1 MNVALEEKG
10 LVRILTIEDS
20 GEDIKN
26 YVEDA
31 IKEIS
36 KNVSIKGFRK
46 GHVPKSIVKARYK
59 DTIKGEVVRKFIEE
73 KLENIL
79 EEKNLKPVSPDL
91 GFGEIHLEGDDKI
104 TFKITFEVAPEFELK
119 DYEGLEIPMI
129 KYEVTDEDVEKTIQR
144 LLDQNATYETEDKEV
159 EEEDLIKTKYSITD
173 EEGNNEADELEVVV
187 GTNQLRKEI
196 EYEVKGKKAGDKIHL
211 ENVPLYDEKGEEI
224 GKATVD
230 IEILEVKKKNLP
242 EFNDEFVKQLGLG
255 ENVEEAKK
263 KIKED
268 LGKQVKE
275 AKEAELYQKI
285 IDEIAKQYDFEVPAS
300 LVKAEL
306 EFLIDNYLKQLQSLG
321 IKANQDMITAVAQGL
336 EATAVKNVRVM
347 FVLNKIAGKEGI
359 EVTEEEIDKEIEK
372 IAESYNA
379 PFTQVKSYLEEN
391 GQIANIRYEVLK
403 KKVLDLIK
411 EKANIVEMTKEEY
424 EEKYGKLEEQT
435 EETQEE
441 AKGTTEESKEENN
454 KSEEK

>member
-1 MNVALEEKG
+1 MNVAVEEKG

-26 YVEDA
+26 YVENA

-46 GHVPKSIVKARYK
+46 GHAPKSIIKARYK
-59 DTIKGEVVRKFIEE
+59 EAIKGEVVRKFIEE

-91 GFGEIHLEGDDKI
+91 GFGDINLEGDNKI

-159 EEEDLIKTKYSITD
+159 EEEDLIKIKYSITD
-173 EEGNNEADELEVVV
+173 EEGNNETDELEVIV
-187 GTNQLRKEI
+187 GANQLRKEI
-196 EYEVKGKKAGDKIHL
+196 EDEVKGKKAGDKIHL
-211 ENVPLYDEKGEEI
+211 ENIPLYNEKGEEI
-224 GKATVD
+224 GEATVD

-242 EFNDEFVKQLGLG
+242 EFNDEFVKKLGLG
-255 ENVEEAKK
+255 ENVEEAKR

-268 LGKQVKE
+268 LEKQVKE

-285 IDEIAKQYDFEVPAS
+285 IDELAKQYDFEVPTS
-300 LVKAEL
+300 LLKAEL
-306 EFLIDNYLKQLQSLG
+306 EFLINNYLKQLQNLG
-321 IKANQDMITAVAQGL
+321 IKPNQDMINAVAQGL
-336 EATAVKNVRVM
+336 EATAIKNVRIM
-347 FVLNKIAGKEGI
+347 FVLNKIAEKEGI
-359 EVTEEEIDKEIEK
+359 KVKEEEIDKEIEK
-372 IAESYNA
+372 LSENSNA
-379 PFTQVKSYLEEN
+379 PFTQVKNYLEEN
-391 GQIANIRYEVLK
+391 GQIANIRYEILK
-403 KKVLDLIK
+403 RKVLDLIK
-411 EKANIVEMTKEEY
+411 EKANVVEMTKEEY

-435 EETQEE
+435 EENQEE
-441 AKGTTEESKEENN
+441 TKKENN

>member
-1 MNVALEEKG
+1 MNVAVEEKG
-10 LVRILTIEDS
+10 LVRILTIKDS

-26 YVEDA
+26 YVENA

-46 GHVPKSIVKARYK
+46 GHVPKSLIKARYK
-59 DTIKGEVVRKFIEE
+59 DAIKGEVVRKFIEE

-91 GFGEIHLEGDDKI
+91 GFGDINLEGDDKI

-159 EEEDLIKTKYSITD
+159 EEGDLIKIKYSITD
-173 EEGNNEADELEVVV
+173 EEGNNETDELEVIV
-187 GTNQLRKEI
+187 GANQLRKEI
-196 EYEVKGKKAGDKIHL
+196 EDEVKGKKAGDKVHL
-211 ENVPLYDEKGEEI
+211 ENIPLYNEKGEEI

-242 EFNDEFVKQLGLG
+242 EFNDEFVKKLGLG
-255 ENVEEAKK
+255 ENVEEAKR

-268 LGKQVKE
+268 LEKQVKE

-285 IDEIAKQYDFEVPAS
+285 IDELAKQYDFEVPTS
-300 LVKAEL
+300 LLKAEL
-306 EFLIDNYLKQLQSLG
+306 EFLINNYLKQLQNLG
-321 IKANQDMITAVAQGL
+321 IKPNQDMINAVAQGL
-336 EATAVKNVRVM
+336 EATAIKNVRIM
-347 FVLNKIAGKEGI
+347 FVLNKIAEKEGI
-359 EVTEEEIDKEIEK
+359 KVKEEEIDKEIEK
-372 IAESYNA
+372 LSENSNA
-379 PFTQVKSYLEEN
+379 PFTQVKNYLEEN
-391 GQIANIRYEVLK
+391 GQIANIRYEILK
-403 KKVLDLIK
+403 RKVLDLIK
-411 EKANIVEMTKEEY
+411 EKANVVEMTKEEY

-435 EETQEE
+435 EENQEE
-441 AKGTTEESKEENN
+441 TKKENN

>member
-1 MNVALEEKG
+1 MNVAVEEKG

-26 YVEDA
+26 YVENA

-46 GHVPKSIVKARYK
+46 GHAPKSIIKARYK
-59 DTIKGEVVRKFIEE
+59 EAIKGEVVRKFIEE

-91 GFGEIHLEGDDKI
+91 GFGDINLEGDNKI

-159 EEEDLIKTKYSITD
+159 EEEDLIKIKYSITD
-173 EEGNNEADELEVVV
+173 EEGNNETDELEVIV
-187 GTNQLRKEI
+187 GANQLRKEI
-196 EYEVKGKKAGDKIHL
+196 EDEVKGKKAGDKIHL
-211 ENVPLYDEKGEEI
+211 ENIPLYNEKGEEI

-242 EFNDEFVKQLGLG
+242 EFNDEFVKKLGLG
-255 ENVEEAKK
+255 ENVEEAKR

-268 LGKQVKE
+268 LEKQVKE

-285 IDEIAKQYDFEVPAS
+285 IDELAKQYDFEVPTS
-300 LVKAEL
+300 LLKAEL
-306 EFLIDNYLKQLQSLG
+306 EFLINNYLKQLQNLG
-321 IKANQDMITAVAQGL
+321 IKPNQDMINAVAQGL
-336 EATAVKNVRVM
+336 EATAIKNVRIM
-347 FVLNKIAGKEGI
+347 FVLNKIAEKEGI
-359 EVTEEEIDKEIEK
+359 KVKEEEIDKEIEK
-372 IAESYNA
+372 LSENSNA
-379 PFTQVKSYLEEN
+379 PFTQVKNYLEEN
-391 GQIANIRYEVLK
+391 GQIANIRYEILK
-403 KKVLDLIK
+403 RKVLDLIK
-411 EKANIVEMTKEEY
+411 EKANVVEMTKEEY

-435 EETQEE
+435 EENQEE
-441 AKGTTEESKEENN
+441 TKKENN

>member
-1 MNVALEEKG
+1 MNVAVEEKG

-26 YVEDA
+26 YVENA

-46 GHVPKSIVKARYK
+46 GHVPKSLIKARYK
-59 DTIKGEVVRKFIEE
+59 DAIKGEVVRKFVEE

-91 GFGEIHLEGDDKI
+91 GFGDINLEGDDKI

-159 EEEDLIKTKYSITD
+159 EEGDLIKIKYSITD
-173 EEGNNEADELEVVV
+173 EEGNNETDELEVIV
-187 GTNQLRKEI
+187 GANQLRKEI
-196 EYEVKGKKAGDKIHL
+196 EDEVKGKKAGDKVHL
-211 ENVPLYDEKGEEI
+211 ENIPLYNEKGEEI

-242 EFNDEFVKQLGLG
+242 EFNDEFVKKLGLG
-255 ENVEEAKK
+255 ENVEEAKR

-268 LGKQVKE
+268 LEKQVKE

-285 IDEIAKQYDFEVPAS
+285 IDELAKQYDFEVPTS
-300 LVKAEL
+300 LLKAEL
-306 EFLIDNYLKQLQSLG
+306 EFLINNYLKQLQNLG
-321 IKANQDMITAVAQGL
+321 IKPNQDMINAVAQGL
-336 EATAVKNVRVM
+336 EATAIKNVRIM
-347 FVLNKIAGKEGI
+347 FVLNKIAEKEGI
-359 EVTEEEIDKEIEK
+359 KVKEEEIDKEIEK
-372 IAESYNA
+372 LSENSNA
-379 PFTQVKSYLEEN
+379 PFTQVKNYLEEN
-391 GQIANIRYEVLK
+391 GQIANIRYEILK
-403 KKVLDLIK
+403 RKVLDLIK
-411 EKANIVEMTKEEY
+411 EKANVVEMTKEEY

-435 EETQEE
+435 EENQEE
-441 AKGTTEESKEENN
+441 TKKENN

>member
-1 MNVALEEKG
+1 MNVAVEEKG

-26 YVEDA
+26 YVENA

-46 GHVPKSIVKARYK
+46 GHAPKSIIKARYK
-59 DTIKGEVVRKFIEE
+59 EAIKGEVVRKFIEE

-91 GFGEIHLEGDDKI
+91 GFGDINLEGDNKI

-159 EEEDLIKTKYSITD
+159 EEGDLIKIKYSITD
-173 EEGNNEADELEVVV
+173 EEGNNETDELEVIV
-187 GTNQLRKEI
+187 GANQLRKEI
-196 EYEVKGKKAGDKIHL
+196 EDEVKGKKAGDKIHL
-211 ENVPLYDEKGEEI
+211 ENIPLYNEKGEEI
-224 GKATVD
+224 GEATVD

-242 EFNDEFVKQLGLG
+242 EFNDEFVKKLGLG
-255 ENVEEAKK
+255 ENVEEAKR

-268 LGKQVKE
+268 LEKQVKE

-285 IDEIAKQYDFEVPAS
+285 IDELAKQYDFEVPTS
-300 LVKAEL
+300 LLKAEL
-306 EFLIDNYLKQLQSLG
+306 EFLINNYLKQLQNLG
-321 IKANQDMITAVAQGL
+321 IKPNQDMINAVAQGL
-336 EATAVKNVRVM
+336 EATAIKNVRIM
-347 FVLNKIAGKEGI
+347 FVLNKIAEKEGI
-359 EVTEEEIDKEIEK
+359 KVKEEEIDKEIEK
-372 IAESYNA
+372 LSENSNA
-379 PFTQVKSYLEEN
+379 PFTQVKNYLEEN
-391 GQIANIRYEVLK
+391 GQIANIRYEILK
-403 KKVLDLIK
+403 RKVLDLIK
-411 EKANIVEMTKEEY
+411 EKANVVEMTKEEY

-435 EETQEE
+435 EENQEE
-441 AKGTTEESKEENN
+441 TKKENN

>member
-1 MNVALEEKG
+1 MNVAVEEKG

-26 YVEDA
+26 YVENA

-46 GHVPKSIVKARYK
+46 GHAPKSIIKARYK
-59 DTIKGEVVRKFIEE
+59 EAIKGEVVRKFVEE

-91 GFGEIHLEGDDKI
+91 GFGDINLEGDNKI

-159 EEEDLIKTKYSITD
+159 EEEDLIKIKYSITD
-173 EEGNNEADELEVVV
+173 EEGNNETDELEVIV
-187 GTNQLRKEI
+187 GANQLRKEI
-196 EYEVKGKKAGDKIHL
+196 EDEVKGKKAGDKIHL
-211 ENVPLYDEKGEEI
+211 ENIPLYNEKGEEI

-242 EFNDEFVKQLGLG
+242 EFNDEFVKKLGLG
-255 ENVEEAKK
+255 ENVEEAKR

-268 LGKQVKE
+268 LEKQVKE

-285 IDEIAKQYDFEVPAS
+285 IDELAKQYDFEVPTS
-300 LVKAEL
+300 LLKAEL
-306 EFLIDNYLKQLQSLG
+306 EFLINNYLKQLQNLG
-321 IKANQDMITAVAQGL
+321 IKPNQDMINAVAQGL
-336 EATAVKNVRVM
+336 EATAIKNVRIM
-347 FVLNKIAGKEGI
+347 FVLNKIAEKEGI
-359 EVTEEEIDKEIEK
+359 KVKEEEIDKEIEK
-372 IAESYNA
+372 LSENSNA
-379 PFTQVKSYLEEN
+379 PFTQVKNYLEEN
-391 GQIANIRYEVLK
+391 GQIANIRYEILK
-403 KKVLDLIK
+403 RKVLDLIK
-411 EKANIVEMTKEEY
+411 EKANVVEMTKEEY

-435 EETQEE
+435 EENQEE
-441 AKGTTEESKEENN
+441 TKKENN

>member
-1 MNVALEEKG
+1 MNVAVEEKG

-26 YVEDA
+26 YVENA

-46 GHVPKSIVKARYK
+46 GHAPKSIIKARYK
-59 DTIKGEVVRKFIEE
+59 EAIKGEVVRKFVEE

-91 GFGEIHLEGDDKI
+91 GFGDINLEGDNKI

-159 EEEDLIKTKYSITD
+159 EEGDLIKIKYSITD
-173 EEGNNEADELEVVV
+173 EEGNNETDELEVIV
-187 GTNQLRKEI
+187 GANQLRKEI
-196 EYEVKGKKAGDKIHL
+196 EDEVKGKKAGDKIHL
-211 ENVPLYDEKGEEI
+211 ENIPLYNEKGEEI
-224 GKATVD
+224 GEATVD

-242 EFNDEFVKQLGLG
+242 EFNDEFVKKLGLG
-255 ENVEEAKK
+255 ENVEEAKR

-268 LGKQVKE
+268 LEKQVKE

-285 IDEIAKQYDFEVPAS
+285 IDELAKQYDFEVPTS
-300 LVKAEL
+300 LLKAEL
-306 EFLIDNYLKQLQSLG
+306 EFLINNYLKQLQNLG
-321 IKANQDMITAVAQGL
+321 IKPNQDMINAVAQGL
-336 EATAVKNVRVM
+336 EATAIKNVRIM
-347 FVLNKIAGKEGI
+347 FVLNKIAEKEGI
-359 EVTEEEIDKEIEK
+359 KVKEEEIDKEIEK
-372 IAESYNA
+372 LSENSNA
-379 PFTQVKSYLEEN
+379 PFTQVKNYLEEN
-391 GQIANIRYEVLK
+391 GQIANIRYEILK
-403 KKVLDLIK
+403 RKVLDLIK
-411 EKANIVEMTKEEY
+411 EKANVVEMTKEEY

-435 EETQEE
+435 EENQEE
-441 AKGTTEESKEENN
+441 TKKENN